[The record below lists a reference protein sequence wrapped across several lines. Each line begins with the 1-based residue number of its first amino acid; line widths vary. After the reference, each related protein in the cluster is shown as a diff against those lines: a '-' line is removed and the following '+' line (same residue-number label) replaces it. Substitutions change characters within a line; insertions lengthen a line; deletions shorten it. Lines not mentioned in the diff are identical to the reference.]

1 MPAAGA
7 GMKNV
12 FVLLRKDLTVL
23 RRSPLLLV
31 ALLSYPIVIALL
43 VGLVAGYANAKPRVA
58 WVDEEGLPAVVA
70 VGGHRFRIQTVID
83 QVSQQVTLVKLP
95 SREAARELS
104 NGKVVATITVPNG
117 FLAELGTTTS
127 SPQLIL
133 RTTSGGLS
141 QRVTEQ
147 VQSLVYQLNRK
158 LQAGFIA
165 ANVREVQLL
174 EHGGKFGSYN
184 VLGLDKMDAT
194 LATLPQDDRVAQL
207 RQFVR
212 IARLALAQTGNAL
225 QATANP
231 ISLAQPKLKGRTW
244 VLSAQV
250 QSYGIALT
258 VTFLALL
265 LAAGATAAERDE
277 GTIGRLRRGLV
288 PLGQLVAS
296 KVALAAVVGV
306 VLAAG
311 IAVLFGIVVDA
322 GGVQGGQP
330 WARLPLLL
338 VGVALAAAVIGAAG
352 TLLGALAREARAA
365 SLLAVLVV
373 LPVVFLGLV
382 PRGALS
388 AAYWVSR
395 FLPFS
400 HAVAWF
406 SAALYDTSPWRT
418 LGIETL
424 WLFGIGAVLWLLAR
438 RAVRT
443 LSA

>member
-1 MPAAGA
+1 MSS
-7 GMKNV
+7 V
-12 FVLLRKDLTVL
+12 VVLLRKDLTVL
-23 RRSPLLLV
+23 RRSKLLLV

-58 WVDEEGLPAVVA
+58 WVDEEGLPPVVA
-70 VGGHRFRIQTVID
+70 VGGHRFHIQTVID
-83 QVSQQVTLVKLP
+83 QVAQQVTLVELS

-117 FLAELGTTTS
+117 FLAQLGTTTS
-127 SPQLIL
+127 SPHLLL

-158 LQAGFIA
+158 LQSGFIA
-165 ANVREVQLL
+165 ANLREVQLL
-174 EHGGKFGSYN
+174 EHGGKFGSYQ
-184 VLGLDKMDAT
+184 VLGLDRMDAT
-194 LATLPQDDRVAQL
+194 LASLPQSERVARL
-207 RQFVR
+207 RRFVR

-225 QATANP
+225 HATANP
-231 ISLAQPKLKGRTW
+231 IALAQPKHKGRTW

-288 PLGQLVAS
+288 SLGQLVAS

-330 WARLPLLL
+330 WSRLPLLL
-338 VGVALAAAVIGAAG
+338 VGVALAAAVIGAGGA
-352 TLLGALAREARAA
+352 LLGALARESRAA
-365 SLLAVLVV
+365 SLLAVLIV

-406 SAALYDTSPWRT
+406 SAALYDESPWRT
-418 LGIETL
+418 IGIETL
-424 WLFGIGAVLWLLAR
+424 WLLGIGAILWLLAR

>member
-1 MPAAGA
+1 MIA
-7 GMKNV
+7 
-12 FVLLRKDLTVL
+12 LLRKDLLVL
-23 RRSPLLLV
+23 RRSPLLLG
-31 ALLSYPIVIALL
+31 ALLAYPVVIALL

-70 VGGHRFRIQTVID
+70 VGGHRFHIQSVID
-83 QVSQQVTLVKLP
+83 EVAQQVTLVKE
-95 SREAARELS
+95 STREAARELS
-104 NGKVVATITVPNG
+104 NGKVVATITVPDG
-117 FLAELGTTTS
+117 FLDQLGTTTS

-147 VQSLVYQLNRK
+147 MQSLVYQLNRK
-158 LQAGFIA
+158 LQSGFID
-165 ANVREVQLL
+165 ANLREVDLL
-174 EHGGKFGSYN
+174 EHGGKFGTYQ

-194 LATLPQDDRVAQL
+194 LATLPQNERVAQL

-225 QATANP
+225 HATANP
-231 ISLAQPKLKGRTW
+231 IALAQPKQKGRTW

-288 PLGQLVAS
+288 SFTQLVWS

-306 VLAAG
+306 ALAAAL
-311 IAVLFGIVVDA
+311 AVVFGLVVDI
-322 GGVQGGQP
+322 GGVQGGEP
-330 WARLPLLL
+330 WQRLPLLL
-338 VGVALAAAVIGAAG
+338 VGVVLAAGAVGAAG
-352 TLLGALAREARAA
+352 ALLGALARESRAA

-382 PRGALS
+382 PRGAL
-388 AAYWVSR
+388 AVAWWVSR

-400 HAVAWF
+400 HAVRWF

-418 LGIETL
+418 IGVETL
-424 WLFGIGAVLWLLAR
+424 WLLGIGAVLFLLAR

-443 LSA
+443 LSV

>member
-1 MPAAGA
+1 MIA
-7 GMKNV
+7 
-12 FVLLRKDLTVL
+12 LLKKDLLVL
-23 RRSPLLLV
+23 RRSPLLLA
-31 ALLSYPIVIALL
+31 ALLAYPIVIALL

-70 VGGHRFRIQTVID
+70 VGGHRFHIQTVID
-83 QVSQQVTLVKLP
+83 DVAQQVTLVKEP
-95 SREAARELS
+95 TREAARDLS
-104 NGKVVATITVPNG
+104 NGKVVATITVPDG
-117 FLAELGTTTS
+117 FLSELGTTTS

-147 VQSLVYQLNRK
+147 MQSLVYQLNRK
-158 LQAGFIA
+158 LQSGFIA
-165 ANVREVQLL
+165 ANLREVNLL
-174 EHGGKFGSYN
+174 EHGGKFGSYQ

-194 LATLPQDDRVAQL
+194 LATLPQNERVAQL

-225 QATANP
+225 HATANP
-231 ISLAQPKLKGRTW
+231 ISLAQPKQKGRTW

-288 PLGQLVAS
+288 SYGQIVLS

-306 VLAAG
+306 ALAAA
-311 IAVLFGIVVDA
+311 IAVVFGLVVDI
-322 GGVQGGQP
+322 GGVQGGEP
-330 WARLPLLL
+330 WQRLPLLL
-338 VGVALAAAVIGAAG
+338 VGVVLAAGVVGAAG
-352 TLLGALAREARAA
+352 ALLGALARESRAA

-382 PRGALS
+382 PRGAL
-388 AAYWVSR
+388 AAAWWVSR
-395 FLPFS
+395 FLPFA
-400 HAVAWF
+400 HAVRWF

-418 LGIETL
+418 LGVETL
-424 WLFGIGAVLWLLAR
+424 WLLGIGAVLFLLAR

-443 LSA
+443 LSV

>member
-1 MPAAGA
+1 
-7 GMKNV
+7 MKNV

-225 QATANP
+225 HATANP

>member
-1 MPAAGA
+1 MIA
-7 GMKNV
+7 
-12 FVLLRKDLTVL
+12 LLRKDLLVL
-23 RRSPLLLV
+23 RRSP
-31 ALLSYPIVIALL
+31 ALLAALLAYPIVIALL

-58 WVDEEGLPAVVA
+58 WVDEDGLPAVIA
-70 VGGHRFRIQTVID
+70 VGGHRFHIQTVID
-83 QVSQQVTLVKLP
+83 DVAQQVTLVRE
-95 SREAARELS
+95 STREATRELA

-117 FLAELGTTTS
+117 FLSELGTTTI
-127 SPQLIL
+127 SPQLVL

-147 VQSLVYQLNRK
+147 MQSLVYQLNRK
-158 LQAGFIA
+158 LQSGFIA
-165 ANVREVQLL
+165 ANLREVNLL
-174 EHGGKFGSYN
+174 EHGGKFGTYQ
-184 VLGLDKMDAT
+184 VLGLDKMDAA
-194 LATLPQDDRVAQL
+194 LATLPQNERVAQL
-207 RQFVR
+207 RRFVQ

-225 QATANP
+225 HATANP
-231 ISLAQPKLKGRTW
+231 IALAQPKQKGRTW

-288 PLGQLVAS
+288 SIGRLVWA
-296 KVALAAVVGV
+296 KVALAAIVGVVLAAAIAIVFGLVVDIGGVKGGEPWPRIPLLLVGV

-311 IAVLFGIVVDA
+311 VV
-322 GGVQGGQP
+322 
-330 WARLPLLL
+330 
-338 VGVALAAAVIGAAG
+338 GAAG
-352 TLLGALAREARAA
+352 TLLGALARESRTA

-382 PRGALS
+382 PRGAL
-388 AAYWVSR
+388 AAAWWVSR
-395 FLPFS
+395 FLPFA
-400 HAVAWF
+400 HAVRWF

-424 WLFGIGAVLWLLAR
+424 WLLGIGAVLFLLAKR
-438 RAVRT
+438 FVRT

>member
-1 MPAAGA
+1 
-7 GMKNV
+7 
-12 FVLLRKDLTVL
+12 
-23 RRSPLLLV
+23 
-31 ALLSYPIVIALL
+31 VI
-43 VGLVAGYANAKPRVA
+43 
-58 WVDEEGLPAVVA
+58 
-70 VGGHRFRIQTVID
+70 
-83 QVSQQVTLVKLP
+83 
-95 SREAARELS
+95 
-104 NGKVVATITVPNG
+104 VATITVPNG
-117 FLAELGTTTS
+117 FLEELGTTTS
-127 SPQLIL
+127 SPQLVL

-165 ANVREVQLL
+165 ANLREVRLL

-184 VLGLDKMDAT
+184 VLGLDEMDAT
-194 LATLPQDDRVAQL
+194 LATLPQNERVARL

-225 QATANP
+225 HATANP
-231 ISLAQPKLKGRTW
+231 ISLAQPKHKGRTW

-288 PLGQLVAS
+288 SLGELVAS
-296 KVALAAVVGV
+296 KIALAAVVGV
-306 VLAAG
+306 SLAAG
-311 IAVLFGIVVDA
+311 IAVLFGIVVDV

-330 WARLPLLL
+330 WPRLPLLL

-352 TLLGALAREARAA
+352 ALLGALARESRAA
-365 SLLAVLVV
+365 SLLAVLIV

-424 WLFGIGAVLWLLAR
+424 WLLGIGGVLSLLAR

>member
-1 MPAAGA
+1 M
-7 GMKNV
+7 NSV
-12 FVLLRKDLTVL
+12 VVLLRKDLTVL
-23 RRSPLLLV
+23 RRSKLLLV
-31 ALLSYPIVIALL
+31 ALLSYPVVIALL

-70 VGGHRFRIQTVID
+70 VGGHRFHLQTVID
-83 QVSQQVTLVKLP
+83 QVAQQVTLVKLP

-104 NGKVVATITVPNG
+104 NGKVVATITVPDG
-117 FLAELGTTTS
+117 FLGELGTTTS
-127 SPQLIL
+127 SPHLIL

-147 VQSLVYQLNRK
+147 VQALVYQLNRK

-165 ANVREVQLL
+165 ANLREVQLL
-174 EHGGKFGSYN
+174 EHGGKFGSYQ
-184 VLGLDKMDAT
+184 VLGLDKMDGT
-194 LATLPQDDRVAQL
+194 LASLPQSERVARL
-207 RQFVR
+207 RRFVR

-225 QATANP
+225 HATANP
-231 ISLAQPKLKGRTW
+231 ISLTQPKHKGRTW

-288 PLGQLVAS
+288 SLGQLVAS

-311 IAVLFGIVVDA
+311 IAVLFGIVVDV

-330 WARLPLLL
+330 WPRLPLLL
-338 VGVALAAAVIGAAG
+338 VGVALAAGVVGAAG
-352 TLLGALAREARAA
+352 TLLGALARESRAA
-365 SLLAVLVV
+365 SLLAVLIV

-400 HAVAWF
+400 HAVTWF

-424 WLFGIGAVLWLLAR
+424 WLLGIGVVAFALAQ
-438 RAVRT
+438 RAMRN
-443 LSA
+443 LAA

>member
-1 MPAAGA
+1 VIA
-7 GMKNV
+7 
-12 FVLLRKDLTVL
+12 LLKKDLLVL
-23 RRSPLLLV
+23 RRSPLLLA
-31 ALLSYPIVIALL
+31 ALLAYPIVIALL

-70 VGGHRFRIQTVID
+70 VGGHRFHIQTVID
-83 QVSQQVTLVKLP
+83 DVAQQVTLVKE
-95 SREAARELS
+95 STREAARDLS
-104 NGKVVATITVPNG
+104 NGKVVATITVPDG
-117 FLAELGTTTS
+117 FLSELGTTTS

-147 VQSLVYQLNRK
+147 MQSLVYQLNRK
-158 LQAGFIA
+158 LQSGFIA
-165 ANVREVQLL
+165 ANLREVNLL
-174 EHGGKFGSYN
+174 EHGGTFGTYK

-194 LATLPQDDRVAQL
+194 LATLPQNERVAQL

-225 QATANP
+225 HATANP
-231 ISLAQPKLKGRTW
+231 ISLAQPKQKGRTW

-288 PLGQLVAS
+288 SLTQIVWS

-306 VLAAG
+306 GLAAA
-311 IAVLFGIVVDA
+311 IAVVFGLVVDI
-322 GGVQGGQP
+322 GGVQGGEP
-330 WARLPLLL
+330 WPRLPLLL
-338 VGVALAAAVIGAAG
+338 LGVVLAAGVVGAAG
-352 TLLGALAREARAA
+352 ALLGAIARESRAA

-382 PRGALS
+382 PHGAL
-388 AAYWVSR
+388 AVAWWVSR
-395 FLPFS
+395 FLPFA
-400 HAVAWF
+400 HAVRWF

-418 LGIETL
+418 LGVETL
-424 WLFGIGAVLWLLAR
+424 WLLGIGAVLFLLAR
-438 RAVRT
+438 RSVRT
-443 LSA
+443 LAP

>member
-1 MPAAGA
+1 MSR
-7 GMKNV
+7 V
-12 FVLLRKDLTVL
+12 VLLVRKDLTVL

-58 WVDEEGLPAVVA
+58 WVDEEGLPPVVA
-70 VGGHRFRIQTVID
+70 VGGHRFHIQTVID

-95 SREAARELS
+95 SDEAARELA

-117 FLAELGTTTS
+117 FLDELGTTTS

-133 RTTSGGLS
+133 RTASGGLS

-158 LQAGFIA
+158 LQSGFIA
-165 ANVREVQLL
+165 ANLREVNLL
-174 EHGGKFGSYN
+174 EHGGTFGSFK

-194 LATLPQDDRVAQL
+194 LAGLPQDERVARL
-207 RQFVR
+207 RDFVR

-225 QATANP
+225 HATANP
-231 ISLAQPKLKGRTW
+231 ISLAQPKHKGRTW

-250 QSYGIALT
+250 QAYGIALT

-288 PLGQLVAS
+288 PLDGLVAS
-296 KVALAAVVGV
+296 KVALAGVVGV
-306 VLAAG
+306 VLGAG
-311 IAVLFGIVVDA
+311 ISILFGIVVDA

-352 TLLGALAREARAA
+352 TLLGALARESRAA
-365 SLLAVLVV
+365 SLLAVLIV

-388 AAYWVSR
+388 LAYWVSR

-424 WLFGIGAVLWLLAR
+424 WLLGIGAVFWLLAR

>member
-1 MPAAGA
+1 MIA
-7 GMKNV
+7 
-12 FVLLRKDLTVL
+12 LLRKDLLVL
-23 RRSPLLLV
+23 RRSP
-31 ALLSYPIVIALL
+31 ALLAALLAYPIVIALL

-58 WVDEEGLPAVVA
+58 WVDEDGLPAVIA
-70 VGGHRFRIQTVID
+70 VGGHRFHIQTVID
-83 QVSQQVTLVKLP
+83 DVAQQVTLVRE
-95 SREAARELS
+95 STREATRELA

-117 FLAELGTTTS
+117 FLSELGTTTI
-127 SPQLIL
+127 SPQLVL

-147 VQSLVYQLNRK
+147 MQSLVYQLNRK
-158 LQAGFIA
+158 LQSGFIA
-165 ANVREVQLL
+165 ANLREVNLL
-174 EHGGKFGSYN
+174 EHGGKFGTYQ

-194 LATLPQDDRVAQL
+194 LATLPQNERVAQL
-207 RQFVR
+207 RRFVQ

-225 QATANP
+225 HATANP
-231 ISLAQPKLKGRTW
+231 IALAQPKQKGRTW

-288 PLGQLVAS
+288 SIGRLVWA
-296 KVALAAVVGV
+296 KVALAAIVGVVLAAAIAIVFGLVVDIGGVKGGEPWPRIPLLLVGV

-311 IAVLFGIVVDA
+311 VV
-322 GGVQGGQP
+322 
-330 WARLPLLL
+330 
-338 VGVALAAAVIGAAG
+338 GAAG
-352 TLLGALAREARAA
+352 TLLGALARESRTA

-382 PRGALS
+382 PRGAL
-388 AAYWVSR
+388 AAAWWVSR
-395 FLPFS
+395 FLPFA
-400 HAVAWF
+400 HAVRWF

-424 WLFGIGAVLWLLAR
+424 WLLGIGAVLFLLAKR
-438 RAVRT
+438 FVRT